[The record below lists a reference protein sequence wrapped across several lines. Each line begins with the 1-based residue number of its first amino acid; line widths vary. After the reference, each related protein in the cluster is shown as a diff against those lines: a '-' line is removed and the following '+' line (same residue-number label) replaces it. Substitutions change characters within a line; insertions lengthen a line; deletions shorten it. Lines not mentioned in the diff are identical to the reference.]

1 MYGLLKCLYGT
12 ERANAYRL
20 FEDCLNQRST
30 QIYDT
35 VLDADGREKRVLNNS
50 ETVAAR
56 EKQNK
61 IVEAFKDWIFRDP
74 IRRDELETVYNRLFN
89 QIRLPKY
96 DGSYLRFPEMNPA
109 IELRPH
115 QKDAVHRIITS
126 GNTLLHH
133 IVGSGK
139 TYTIC
144 AAAMK
149 LRQYGLAKKP
159 MIAVPNHLVQQ
170 WANSFRFLYPT
181 AKLLIATKDDLDK
194 DHREQFVSK
203 VAMGD
208 WDSVIIAQSS
218 FAKINI
224 SPERQIA
231 KIQEEIAAIER
242 SIEMQWEDSN
252 SPSGS
257 VKNLERIKK
266 GREAQL
272 KKLLDET
279 KKDNVLIFEKLG
291 VDYLF
296 VDEADAYKNLFL
308 YTKMNNVAGISNAAS
323 ARASDLQLKIEYINE
338 LHGGDKGVVFAT
350 GTPISNSMTEMYTMQ
365 TYLQKQ
371 TLARLGIDY
380 FDAWAAD
387 FGETVTALEL
397 APSGSSLSRY
407 FLWIF

>member
-1 MYGLLKCLYGT
+1 M
-12 ERANAYRL
+12 
-20 FEDCLNQRST
+20 
-30 QIYDT
+30 
-35 VLDADGREKRVLNNS
+35 
-50 ETVAAR
+50 
-56 EKQNK
+56 
-61 IVEAFKDWIFRDP
+61 
-74 IRRDELETVYNRLFN
+74 
-89 QIRLPKY
+89 
-96 DGSYLRFPEMNPA
+96 
-109 IELRPH
+109 
-115 QKDAVHRIITS
+115 
-126 GNTLLHH
+126 
-133 IVGSGK
+133 
-139 TYTIC
+139 
-144 AAAMK
+144 
-149 LRQYGLAKKP
+149 
-159 MIAVPNHLVQQ
+159 
-170 WANSFRFLYPT
+170 
-181 AKLLIATKDDLDK
+181 
-194 DHREQFVSK
+194 
-203 VAMGD
+203 
-208 WDSVIIAQSS
+208 IIAQSS

-231 KIQEEIAAIER
+231 KIREEIEAIER
-242 SIEMQWEDSN
+242 SIEMQWEESGA
-252 SPSGS
+252 PSGS

-397 APSGSSLSRY
+397 APSGKGYRARTRFAKFTNLPELLTLYHSFADVKTDVKLDVPEAERKVIALKPSDTVIDLTEEIAKRADAIYAGGVDPHIDNMLKVTGDGKKLALDPRCIDPLLSDESGSKLNFCADNVY
-407 FLWIF
+407 EEWIYLHQKNRIRNMSTARTSTRITT